1 MPNPFHYGSPAEG
14 EYFVGRDEE
23 IDTLVSR
30 IRAGVSV
37 VIISPRRYGK
47 TSLHRAAQ
55 ALLAHDRPP
64 AAVIEVNVLRAT
76 SLAALG
82 TMLISGAYRLRGARW
97 ARARQAVAEFVG
109 RLRVAPSVSFD
120 QLGQPRFSFDVGLG
134 ARDIETIL
142 DDVLGLLAELGST
155 RPVALVLD
163 ELQAITRLGGGLAD
177 VLKGLADRYPSV
189 PLVLAGSRRHLM
201 EALVI
206 EAHAPLYG
214 MAQRLSLGPIPLP
227 TMTEHLCRRAASG
240 AKQLD
245 DPTARLIVELAGP
258 VPNDIQHL
266 AFEAYELAAARIDT
280 STVDAALARAVAH
293 EAALHAEHL
302 ARLSPGQARVLVA
315 IAEHSPA
322 QPYGASFVRA
332 VGLANASSVRKAL
345 QPLLDDED
353 VVLRDGLMA
362 VGDPF
367 FAAWLRDGPPGAC

>member
-14 EYFVGRDEE
+14 EYFVGRCEE
-23 IDTLVSR
+23 IDTLVGR

-55 ALLAHDRPP
+55 DRLAHERPA

-82 TMLISGAYRLRGARW
+82 AMLISGAYRLRGARW
-97 ARARQAVAEFVG
+97 ARARQAVAEFVR

-120 QLGQPRFSFDVGLG
+120 SSGQPRFGFDVNLG

-142 DDVLGLLAELGST
+142 EDVLELLAELAGT

-163 ELQAITRLGGGLAD
+163 EFQAVTRLGAGLAD

-206 EAHAPLYG
+206 ETRAPLYG
-214 MAQRLSLGPIPLP
+214 MAQRLSLGPIPVP

-240 AKQLD
+240 GKQLD
-245 DPTARLIVELAGP
+245 DATARLIVGLAGP
-258 VPNDIQHL
+258 VPNDIQRL
-266 AFEAYELAAARIDT
+266 AFEAYELAAVRIDA
-280 STVDAALARAVAH
+280 STVDAALARAVSH

-302 ARLSPGQARVLVA
+302 ARLSPGQARVLAA
-315 IAEHSPA
+315 IAERPPP
-322 QPYGASFVRA
+322 QPYGAGFVRA

-353 VVLRDGLMA
+353 VVLRDGLMV

-367 FAAWLRDGPPGAC
+367 FAAWLRDRPPGAC